1 MIFSEFFIEVD
12 LEDFI
17 EVVVDVDD
25 EDEEEGEE
33 VVEDCDYYYDIFK
46 GDDYN
51 EENLIEFSSD
61 GIILEKE
68 IIYDVKGN
76 VMLSCGVK
84 ICMVIIYL
92 EFGVVF
98 IIGKL

>member
-51 EENLIEFSSD
+51 EENLIECSSD